1 MSTPLT
7 VLGGYLGA
15 GKTALLN
22 RLLKRSDLPPVGV
35 LVNDFGAIKIDADLI
50 RNRSGTTLQL
60 ANGCVCCSIAGDL
73 GVALESLRALH
84 MEQVI
89 IEASDVAQPAKI
101 ADYGHSAPGYRLAK
115 VLTVVDGQGL
125 STLRRDRY
133 VGTLVETQMQQADL
147 LLVTKLDLLDAAS
160 GAAVLESL
168 PGPAIQATPGEGAE
182 ELLLDPEPVSSFG
195 PSADTKPPRSGATA
209 THPAFDSL
217 SVDEPVALKR
227 DAVEHLLDEISS
239 NGLRLKGWFTD
250 ERGQRWLVQ
259 MVRDRW
265 HLEPD
270 ARDNPAPGCRLV
282 MIGVA
287 GSVDLEQVRAR
298 LLAGR
303 VLSRPAK
310 SRVVPLIK

>member
-1 MSTPLT
+1 MSTPLI

-15 GKTALLN
+15 GKTTVLN
-22 RLLKRSDLPPVGV
+22 RLLNTAERARIGV
-35 LVNDFGAIKIDADLI
+35 LVNDFGAINIDADLI

-73 GVALESLRALH
+73 GVALESLRALQ

-89 IEASDVAQPAKI
+89 IEASGVAQPAKI
-101 ADYGHSAPGYRLAK
+101 ADYGHSAPGYRLGR

-125 STLRRDRY
+125 SKLRRDRY

-147 LLVTKLDLLDAAS
+147 LLVTKLDLLDATT

-168 PGPAIQATPGEGAE
+168 PRPAIRATPGEAVE
-182 ELLLDPEPVSSFG
+182 ELLLDPG
-195 PSADTKPPRSGATA
+195 GGSAFKSTAVARQPATA

-217 SVDEPVALKR
+217 SVDEPEALQR
-227 DAVEHLLDEISS
+227 DAVERLLNEVSDS
-239 NGLRLKGWFTD
+239 GLRLKGWFTD
-250 ERGQRWLVQ
+250 ERGDRWLVQ

-270 ARDNPAPGCRLV
+270 TRKNPGSGCRLV
-282 MIGVA
+282 IIGVA

-303 VLSRPAK
+303 MLSRPAK
-310 SRVVPLIK
+310 SRAIPLFK